1 MGTEVDAAA
10 LADRREYREKL
21 DACLAALTEMH
32 SAHVGGHHVF
42 DDGPP
47 RAGLELELAL
57 VTDDGEP
64 AMVNDS
70 ALSAIDDPTF
80 VPEIGRW
87 TIEYNAPPFA
97 LEGAGLDD
105 LASSLSEPL
114 DRARAAVAAQPLASA
129 GASSTH
135 VAMIGIVPTLRLE
148 GMGPGAMTDAARYRE
163 LDDAISSARGE
174 DGDVHVEGVEQLA
187 TTTSCVVLEGA
198 ATSTQLHWKV
208 SPERFAATYNAA
220 QLFAGP
226 QVALAANSPFFAGR
240 RLWAE
245 TRIPLFT
252 QAVDTRSVELR
263 RQGVAPRVTF
273 GRRWVDSAM
282 DLFAEDV
289 DLYPPLIPQLGE
301 DDPAQELARGQVPGL
316 DELLMHTS
324 TVWRW
329 NRAIYDVAPDTS
341 GEQRPHLRVEN
352 RVLPAGPTTA
362 DVVANAALF
371 YGVVSQMVT
380 DGVDPR
386 GRLDAGTTAED
397 FARCARDGLAAR
409 VTWPGVGEISV
420 PALAHEHLLPLAEA
434 GLAGLG
440 VDADVARRHLGVIEA
455 RASTGRTGAV
465 WQSDVVA
472 RLEEAGSSRHEALAA
487 MLTRYVELSESG
499 EPVHT
504 WPVG

>member
-10 LADRREYREKL
+10 LADRRAYRVKL
-21 DACLAALTEMH
+21 DACLGALAEMH
-32 SAHVGGHHVF
+32 SAHLGGRPVF

-64 AMVNDS
+64 AMVNES
-70 ALSAIDDPTF
+70 ALSSIDDPTF

-97 LEGAGLDD
+97 LEGTGLDD
-105 LASSLSEPL
+105 LASSLSGPL
-114 DRARAAVAAQPLASA
+114 DRARAAVAAQPPASA
-129 GASSTH
+129 GAASTH

-148 GMGPGAMTDAARYRE
+148 HLGPGAMTDAARYRE
-163 LDDAISSARGE
+163 LDDAIAGARGE
-174 DGDVHVEGVEQLA
+174 DGDVVVDGVEQLS

-198 ATSTQLHWKV
+198 ATSTQLHWKD

-226 QVALAANSPFFAGR
+226 QVALAANSPFFAER

-245 TRIPLFT
+245 TRLPLFT

-273 GRRWVDSAM
+273 GRGWVDSAM

-289 DLYPPLIPQLGE
+289 DLYPPLIPQLG
-301 DDPAQELARGQVPGL
+301 DQDPAHALARGQVPPL
-316 DELLMHTS
+316 EELLMHTS

-329 NRAIYDVAPDTS
+329 NRAIYDVAPDDS

-352 RVLPAGPTTA
+352 RVLPSGPTTA

-371 YGVVSQMVT
+371 YGVVSQLVA
-380 DGVDPR
+380 DDVDPR
-386 GRLDAGTTAED
+386 ALVGFATTAAD
-397 FARCARDGLAAR
+397 FARCARDGLAAS
-409 VTWPGVGEISV
+409 VTWPGVGETDV
-420 PALAHEHLLPLAEA
+420 PTLVHEHLLPLAES

-440 VDADVARRHLGVIEA
+440 VAPDVARRHLGVIEA
-455 RASTGRTGAV
+455 RVSTGRTGAV
-465 WQSDVVA
+465 WQSEVVT
-472 RLEEAGSSRHEALAA
+472 RLEEAGSTRREALAA
-487 MLTRYVELSESG
+487 MLRRYVELSEGG

-504 WPVG
+504 WPLD